1 MNLKSGTFDKA
12 SVSVIGLGTVHSVE
26 CESGRDVDLRRF
38 RPNVMI
44 LTDSA
49 ESFDKD
55 RGVGWT

>member
-38 RPNVMI
+38 STKRYDLN
-44 LTDSA
+44 
-49 ESFDKD
+49 
-55 RGVGWT
+55 R